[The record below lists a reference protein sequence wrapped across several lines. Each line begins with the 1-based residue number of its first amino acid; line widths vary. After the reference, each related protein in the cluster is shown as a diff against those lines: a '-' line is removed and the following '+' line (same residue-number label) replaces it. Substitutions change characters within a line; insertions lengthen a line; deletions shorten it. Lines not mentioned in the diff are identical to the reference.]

1 LRDNKLIDWRKA
13 KAMKANNVKRKWLN
27 KEPVIGVISPSSDP
41 SIAEFIGLQGFDFY
55 MIDGEHGALGPAEA
69 INIVRACESV
79 GITPLARVR
88 NLDAKL
94 ILQFLDAGVM
104 GIMMPGIMNAAD
116 VRLLVDAVRY
126 PPIGSRGL
134 GPIRA
139 ADYMMGSMS
148 QAEYVSFA
156 NEQLLVLPQVED
168 IEAIEHL
175 EEMAE
180 VPGIDGFVVG
190 PRDLAMSMGFNDGP
204 GHDEVQA
211 TIETIYETVLA
222 QNLVYGTVAGTG
234 EAATDLAKRGVLLCL
249 TSVQGLIKQASTAYT
264 KSFKP

>member
-1 LRDNKLIDWRKA
+1 
-13 KAMKANNVKRKWLN
+13 MKVNNVKRKWLN
-27 KEPVIGVISPSSDP
+27 KEPVIGVISPSPDP
-41 SIAEFIGLQGFDFY
+41 SIAELIGLQGFDFY

-79 GITPLARVR
+79 GVTPLARVR
-88 NLDAKL
+88 SLDAKL
-94 ILQFLDAGVM
+94 LLQFLDAGVM

-116 VRLLVDAVRY
+116 ACALVDAVRY
-126 PPIGSRGL
+126 PPIGNRGL

-156 NEQLLVLPQVED
+156 NEQLLVLPMVED
-168 IEAIEHL
+168 IEAVEHL
-175 EEMAE
+175 EDMAK
-180 VPGIDGFVVG
+180 VPGIDGFIVG
-190 PRDLAMSMGFNDGP
+190 PRDLAMSMGFYDGP

-211 TIETIYETVLA
+211 TIETIFDAVLA
-222 QNLVYGTVAGTG
+222 QNLVLGTVAGTG
-234 EAATDLAKRGVLLCL
+234 EAATGLVERGALFCL

-264 KSFKP
+264 QSFKP